1 MGTGTECR
9 AYDMS
14 VPVPM
19 CVLSIVH
26 GADDF
31 VGKTFRK
38 NAVKN
43 TFCTGDK
50 VDGIKRFDFGFQC
63 DFRNKI
69 PCNLRVK
76 SALFIL
82 FHLCDGTDDPAPVFL
97 ISCFNFFPDRG
108 EIGLDVAGLDG
119 TDTDAVGFYL
129 IDECAGVA
137 VDSRFGRGIVSL
149 ERNGENSGHGA
160 GVDDPAAALFP
171 HDGECR
177 FVDIHHTE
185 KIHVHLP
192 FGLFQR
198 CEFNGAGNA
207 EAGTV
212 DDNIQMA
219 FCIPYFP
226 DRGFSC
232 IGIGHINR
240 NMNKTRVTGS
250 SPAERINLT
259 AFLLQRDGGTES
271 DSGCPAG
278 DDRDFFSHC

>member
-1 MGTGTECR
+1 MEHMGTGTECR
-9 AYDMS
+9 AADMS

-38 NAVKN
+38 NTVKN

-50 VDGIKRFDFGFQC
+50 VDGIKRFDYGFQC

-82 FHLCDGTDDPAPVFL
+82 FHLRYGTSDPAPVFL
-97 ISCFNFFPDRG
+97 ISCFDLFPHSG
-108 EIGLDVAGLDG
+108 EIGFDVAGLDS
-119 TDTDAVGFYL
+119 TDTDPIRFYL

-149 ERNGENSGHGA
+149 ERNGENSSHGA

-171 HDGECR
+171 HDGERR
-177 FVDIHHTE
+177 FVDIHHSE
-185 KIHVHLP
+185 EIYVHLP
-192 FGLFQR
+192 FGIFQW
-198 CEFNGAGNA
+198 CEFDGAGDA
-207 EAGTV
+207 ETGTV

-219 FCIPYFP
+219 FSIP
-226 DRGFSC
+226 
-232 IGIGHINR
+232 
-240 NMNKTRVTGS
+240 
-250 SPAERINLT
+250 
-259 AFLLQRDGGTES
+259 
-271 DSGCPAG
+271 
-278 DDRDFFSHC
+278 